1 MSAALPAMAVVE
13 CFPSPALVVDAR
25 GRIAAANEAIAR
37 CLTSTPQ
44 QLVGSEL
51 AAWAAD
57 PAELADFLRA
67 DSLGA
72 REFHFRASNGG
83 ERHLRICLG
92 KSVAGGDLL
101 TVLDVTPRRAAE
113 ERLQEDVARFRDM
126 IGAGS
131 GWFWELDA
139 TMTRIRFF
147 RHSREKGAI
156 TVMELSAIFPDE
168 VLDQTYN
175 TERLAVTMRRHAARE
190 PDRDLVCRWLT
201 NGEEGVRYSNVSS
214 VPFYDADGVYQGR
227 RGVSVDITAQVT
239 AEEALRE
246 SEARLRSSK
255 QHLEQAQRVSAMA
268 SVERDLVTGAEEW
281 SEPAYRLFGV
291 DRRSFSLTHAN
302 ILDFVHDE
310 DREKVAQMI
319 AMAEAGRPP
328 PPGEFRIVQPQGGI
342 RTLYCQV
349 ELIHD
354 EAGKAVRQYSV
365 FKDSTA
371 LRAAEKRQH
380 DMERQQHQSQK
391 LEVLG
396 TLAGSVAHE
405 LNNTLVPILALTKVT
420 AERLAEGTRER
431 KNLETIVDAGEKA
444 LALVAQILAF
454 SRKDAPMR
462 GRIDLGELVRD
473 SLKMLRASVPA
484 TIRIEQRVAAVP
496 PLLGE
501 PGQLHQVVTNLVTNA
516 AHAIGGAH
524 GTITV
529 EVAPAPAEQF
539 HDAQHAP
546 DAAVRLS
553 VSDTGCG
560 MSEATMARVFEP
572 FFTTRPPGEGTGLGL
587 SVVHGI
593 ITQHGGRVALESREE
608 RGTRFDIYLPALA
621 AEVAARFA
629 ETQHAD
635 S

>member
-1 MSAALPAMAVVE
+1 MAVVE

-156 TVMELSAIFPDE
+156 TVMEVSAIFPDE

-239 AEEALRE
+239 AG
-246 SEARLRSSK
+246 
-255 QHLEQAQRVSAMA
+255 
-268 SVERDLVTGAEEW
+268 ERG
-281 SEPAYRLFGV
+281 
-291 DRRSFSLTHAN
+291 
-302 ILDFVHDE
+302 
-310 DREKVAQMI
+310 
-319 AMAEAGRPP
+319 
-328 PPGEFRIVQPQGGI
+328 
-342 RTLYCQV
+342 
-349 ELIHD
+349 
-354 EAGKAVRQYSV
+354 
-365 FKDSTA
+365 
-371 LRAAEKRQH
+371 
-380 DMERQQHQSQK
+380 
-391 LEVLG
+391 
-396 TLAGSVAHE
+396 
-405 LNNTLVPILALTKVT
+405 
-420 AERLAEGTRER
+420 
-431 KNLETIVDAGEKA
+431 
-444 LALVAQILAF
+444 
-454 SRKDAPMR
+454 
-462 GRIDLGELVRD
+462 
-473 SLKMLRASVPA
+473 
-484 TIRIEQRVAAVP
+484 
-496 PLLGE
+496 
-501 PGQLHQVVTNLVTNA
+501 
-516 AHAIGGAH
+516 
-524 GTITV
+524 
-529 EVAPAPAEQF
+529 PAPKQQTASR
-539 HDAQHAP
+539 AG
-546 DAAVRLS
+546 
-553 VSDTGCG
+553 T
-560 MSEATMARVFEP
+560 ARW
-572 FFTTRPPGEGTGLGL
+572 RNGERRARFGHRHRRMVGTGL
-587 SVVHGI
+587 SPVRRRPEVVLADAC
-593 ITQHGGRVALESREE
+593 QHPRLR
-608 RGTRFDIYLPALA
+608 P
-621 AEVAARFA
+621 
-629 ETQHAD
+629 
-635 S
+635 